1 MTKQEQKQQREYILE
16 LIRSGMAP
24 KDIVDQVGC
33 GLSSVYV
40 IANRNGITINQY
52 NRVMKKNLPDSLI
65 NDMKLDAES
74 GMTSDEISNKYNIPS
89 SSVKEIC
96 RGHFTNINQ
105 YGLIGTAKSG
115 NRISERIAECLPN
128 WEYAGNYTGTDGKCD
143 IRCKTCGTVKTVC
156 SQAIRKQFARC
167 SACFERERIE
177 REEQKQKEREEREAA
192 KKQLQAETAEER
204 RQRIRQR
211 EREREKEKRRRERLE
226 HITFTSCMGCGAMF
240 LYDDRTH
247 QKYCSKQCARRLRQ
261 KKKEVVRRIRTKA
274 QMVDNDIT
282 LEKLYQRDGGICY
295 LCGRVCDWN
304 DRVTIDGTVICGDN
318 YPSIEHVIPLSK
330 NGKHSWANVK
340 LACRKCNNHKRD
352 NIIESVERL
361 A

>member
-1 MTKQEQKQQREYILE
+1 
-16 LIRSGMAP
+16 
-24 KDIVDQVGC
+24 
-33 GLSSVYV
+33 
-40 IANRNGITINQY
+40 
-52 NRVMKKNLPDSLI
+52 MKH
-65 NDMKLDAES
+65 DASS
-74 GMTSDEISNKYNIPS
+74 GMTSEEIGLKYKIPAS
-89 SSVKEIC
+89 SAKEIC
-96 RGHFTNINQ
+96 RGYFQKKNQ
-105 YGLIGTAKSG
+105 FGMIGTSQ
-115 NRISERIAECLPN
+115 NERRISERIAERLPN
-128 WEYAGNYTGTDGKCD
+128 WEYAGNYTGTDGECD
-143 IRCKTCGTVKTVC
+143 IRCKTCGTVKHIKA
-156 SQAIRKQFARC
+156 QAIRHRSARC
-167 SACFERERIE
+167 SVCFERERIE
-177 REEQKQKEREEREAA
+177 REEQKQKRREEREAA

-304 DRVTIDGTVICGDN
+304 DRVVIDGTVICGDN

-352 NIIESVERL
+352 IIIESVERL

>member
-1 MTKQEQKQQREYILE
+1 MTKQEQKQRREYILE
-16 LIRSGMAP
+16 LIRNGMAP

-40 IANRNGITINQY
+40 IANRNGITINQN
-52 NRVMKKNLPDSLI
+52 NRVMKKNLPDALV
-65 NDMKLDAES
+65 DAMRFDAAS
-74 GMTSDEISNKYNIPS
+74 GMTKIEIGNKYNIPAS
-89 SSVKEIC
+89 AAKEIC
-96 RGHFTNINQ
+96 NGYFVKKNQ
-105 YGLIGTAKSG
+105 WGVHGTLD
-115 NRISERIAECLPN
+115 ERRVANTIAERLPR
-128 WEYAGNYTGTDGKCD
+128 WEYAGNYTGTDGECD
-143 IRCKTCGTVKTVC
+143 IRCKTCGTVKHIK
-156 SQAIRKQFARC
+156 SQAIRHRSVRC
-167 SACFERERIE
+167 SVCFERERAE
-177 REEQKQKEREEREAA
+177 REEQRQKRREEREAA

-226 HITFTSCMGCGAMF
+226 HITFTSCMVCGAMF

-304 DRVTIDGTVICGDN
+304 DREVVDGTIICGDT
-318 YPSIEHVIPLSK
+318 YPSIEHIIPLSK
-330 NGKHSWANVK
+330 NGKHAWVNVK
-340 LACRKCNNHKRD
+340 LACRRCNSHKRD
-352 NIIESVERL
+352 NIIESVERF

>member
-1 MTKQEQKQQREYILE
+1 MTREERKHQTEEIIILIE
-16 LIRSGMAP
+16 KGIEP
-24 KDIVDQVGC
+24 KDIAERVGC
-33 GLSSVYV
+33 CLTKVYNTAK
-40 IANRNGITINQY
+40 ANGYKITKRIN
-52 NRVMKKNLPDSLI
+52 RKDIPIETIEAMK
-65 NDMKLDAES
+65 NDASS
-74 GMTSDEISNKYNIPS
+74 GMKSEEIGLKYKIPAS
-89 SSVKEIC
+89 SAKEIC
-96 RGHFTNINQ
+96 RGYFTNINQ

-115 NRISERIAECLPN
+115 DRISERIAECIPN

-156 SQAIRKQFARC
+156 SQAIRKRFARC
-167 SACFERERIE
+167 SVCFERERIE
-177 REEQKQKEREEREAA
+177 RKEQEQKRREEREAA

-304 DRVTIDGTVICGDN
+304 DRVVIDGTVICGDN

-330 NGKHSWANVK
+330 DGKHSWANVK

>member
-1 MTKQEQKQQREYILE
+1 MLKKKDLSETQIEEIRAYYREGHTAGE
-16 LIRSGMAP
+16 
-24 KDIVDQVGC
+24 VGE
-33 GLSSVYV
+33 
-40 IANRNGITINQY
+40 RFGITIHIAKDLCKGCRSWRLNQY
-52 NRVMKKNLPDSLI
+52 
-65 NDMKLDAES
+65 
-74 GMTSDEISNKYNIPS
+74 S
-89 SSVKEIC
+89 SPNFDNVA
-96 RGHFTNINQ
+96 NV
-105 YGLIGTAKSG
+105 TAKI
-115 NRISERIAECLPN
+115 NERLPN
-128 WEYAGNYTGTDGKCD
+128 WEYAGNYTGTDGECD
-143 IRCKTCGTVKTVC
+143 IRCRTCGTVKTVR
-156 SQAIRKQFARC
+156 SQAIRHGSARC
-167 SACFERERIE
+167 SVCFERERIE
-177 REEQKQKEREEREAA
+177 REEQKKKEREEREAA
-192 KKQLQAETAEER
+192 KRLLQAETAEER
-204 RQRIRQR
+204 RKRTRQR

-261 KKKEVVRRIRTKA
+261 KKKEIVRRIRTKA
-274 QMVDNDIT
+274 QMIDNDIT

-304 DRVTIDGTVICGDN
+304 DRVVIDGTVICGDN

>member
-1 MTKQEQKQQREYILE
+1 MLKKKDLSAEQIEEIRNYYREGHAATEVCKVFDISIHTAKGLCE
-16 LIRSGMAP
+16 GCRSWR
-24 KDIVDQVGC
+24 
-33 GLSSVYV
+33 L
-40 IANRNGITINQY
+40 NQY
-52 NRVMKKNLPDSLI
+52 SCSTFDNV
-65 NDMKLDAES
+65 A
-74 GMTSDEISNKYNIPS
+74 NI
-89 SSVKEIC
+89 K
-96 RGHFTNINQ
+96 
-105 YGLIGTAKSG
+105 AK
-115 NRISERIAECLPN
+115 IADRLPN
-128 WEYAGNYTGTDGKCD
+128 WEYAGNYTGTDGECD
-143 IRCKTCGTVKTVC
+143 IRCKTCGTVKHVK
-156 SQAIRKQFARC
+156 SQAIRHGSARC
-167 SACFERERIE
+167 SVCFERERIE
-177 REEQKQKEREEREAA
+177 REEQKQKRREEREAA

-304 DRVTIDGTVICGDN
+304 DRVVIDGTVICGDN

-352 NIIESVERL
+352 IIIESVERL